1 MTQLRSLHQAPTL
14 LVPEKVLLPEGAQ
27 TGHAVLVDDGRI
39 LAVGPLAEVDAQA
52 RSLLTDANAADPIPG
67 ATANPADLIPSADRA
82 PVEPV
87 RIDLPGRL
95 LMPGFID
102 AHHHLT
108 QTFGKSLVFGEPS
121 EIFQRVWVPMES
133 NMAAEAIDVA
143 TRLAAWESLRGGFT
157 TVTDAGTRS
166 SVDVSAISDVT
177 TDVGLRCVL
186 GVICN
191 DLGGGVRTSTVAEV
205 VAAAERHLS
214 RWDAESLVHPSLAV
228 SIPEVASDEA
238 VVAITRLAR
247 EAGVP
252 FQTHLNEHIV
262 AVERSLI
269 SGGERPLERLAR
281 LGALGPELL
290 AAHATLLTPR
300 EIRLLRDSGGA
311 IAYNP
316 VASSWKGNAVAP
328 ALLMHELGMRIGL
341 GTDGTRSDAFR
352 LLDAAETAQRLTG
365 GMDVIDSSAGGG
377 WTWLEQGLR
386 GGADAVGLG
395 GQIGE
400 ISPGARADLLVLNID
415 TPEFVPSWD
424 VPWELVR
431 LANRDQIEA
440 VIVDGKLRLEH
451 GWPVD
456 WDGREFLERAKDVS
470 RRVVENS
477 PITRIDPNAADH
489 RARWMAEHGTAPANT
504 PWNGG
509 TASVNAPWNGSP
521 TSANAPRNSGPTSAR
536 DDF

>member
-1 MTQLRSLHQAPTL
+1 MTQLRTLHQSPTV
-14 LVPEKVLLPEGAQ
+14 LVPEQVLLPEGPQ
-27 TGHAVLVDDGRI
+27 SGHAVLISGGRI
-39 LAVGPLAEVDAQA
+39 LAAGPLAEVTAHA
-52 RSLLTDANAADPIPG
+52 ESLLTPTDAADPNSG
-67 ATANPADLIPSADRA
+67 AEPAPA
-82 PVEPV
+82 PT

-133 NMAAEAIDVA
+133 NMDAEAIDVA

-157 TVTDAGTRS
+157 TVADAGTRS

-177 TDVGLRCVL
+177 SDVGLRCVL

-191 DLGGGVRTSTVAEV
+191 DLGGGVRTVELAEV
-205 VAAAERHLS
+205 VAAAEMHLN
-214 RWDAESLVHPSLAV
+214 RWDAESLIHPSLAV

-238 VVAITRLAR
+238 LATITQMAR
-247 EAGVP
+247 DAGVP

-269 SGGERPLERLAR
+269 SSGERPLERLAR

-365 GMDVIDSSAGGG
+365 GMDVVDSSSGGG

-386 GGADAVGLG
+386 GGADAVGLS

-400 ISPGARADLLVLNID
+400 IAPGARADLLVVDID

-424 VPWELVR
+424 LPWELVR
-431 LANRDQIEA
+431 LANRDQIES
-440 VIVDGKLRLEH
+440 VIVDGRLRLDR

-456 WDGREFLERAKDVS
+456 WDGCAFLDRAKEVS
-470 RRVVENS
+470 RRVVANS
-477 PITRIDPNAADH
+477 PITRIDPNAAEH
-489 RARWMAEHGTAPANT
+489 RARWMAEHGAASAR
-504 PWNGG
+504 GSHSVGRAG
-509 TASVNAPWNGSP
+509 TADRA
-521 TSANAPRNSGPTSAR
+521 TSAGDRS
-536 DDF
+536 

>member
-1 MTQLRSLHQAPTL
+1 MTQLHNLHQAPTL
-14 LVPEKVLLPEGAQ
+14 LIPEQVLLPEGPQ
-27 TGHAVLVDDGRI
+27 SHYGVLVAHGRI
-39 LAVGPLAEVDAQA
+39 ADVGSLESVAAEV
-52 RSLLTDANAADPIPG
+52 
-67 ATANPADLIPSADRA
+67 PADVS
-82 PVEPV
+82 

-108 QTFGKSLVFGEPS
+108 QSFGKSLVFGEPS
-121 EIFQRVWVPMES
+121 EIFQRVWVPMEA
-133 NMAAEAIDVA
+133 NMDAEAIDVA
-143 TRLAAWESLRGGFT
+143 ARLAAWESLRGGFT
-157 TVTDAGTRS
+157 TVADAGTRA

-177 TDVGLRCVL
+177 AEIGLRCVL

-191 DLGGGVRTSTVAEV
+191 DLGGGTKTAEVAEV
-205 VAAAERHLS
+205 VAAAERHLN
-214 RWDAESLVHPSLAV
+214 RWDADPLVHPSLAV

-238 VVAITRLAR
+238 LIAVTQLAR

-252 FQTHLNEHIV
+252 FQTHLNEHLA

-269 SGGERPLERLAR
+269 ANGERPLERLAR

-300 EIRLLRDSGGA
+300 EIRLLAESGGA
-311 IAYNP
+311 VAYNP

-328 ALLMHELGMRIGL
+328 ALLMQELGMRVGL

-365 GMDVIDSSAGGG
+365 GTTVGDSSSGGG

-386 GGADAVGLG
+386 GGADAVGLAG
-395 GQIGE
+395 HVGE
-400 ISPGARADLLVLNID
+400 ITPGALADLLVID
-415 TPEFVPSWD
+415 LEVPEFVPSWD

-431 LANRDQIEA
+431 IANRDQIEA
-440 VIVDGKLRLEH
+440 VIVDGRLRLEK

-456 WDGREFLERAKDVS
+456 WDGRAFLERAREVS
-470 RRVVENS
+470 HRVVADS
-477 PITRIDPNAADH
+477 PITRIDPSASEH
-489 RARWMAEHGTAPANT
+489 RATWMSEH
-504 PWNGG
+504 
-509 TASVNAPWNGSP
+509 S
-521 TSANAPRNSGPTSAR
+521 R
-536 DDF
+536 

>member
-1 MTQLRSLHQAPTL
+1 MTQLRSLHRAPTL

-27 TGHAVLVDDGRI
+27 TGHAVLVDGGRI
-39 LAVGPLAEVDAQA
+39 LAVGPLAEVAAQA
-52 RSLLTDANAADPIPG
+52 QSLLTTANSADPIPV
-67 ATANPADLIPSADRA
+67 ADRA
-82 PVEPV
+82 ATEPV

-133 NMAAEAIDVA
+133 NMDAEAIDVA

-186 GVICN
+186 GIICN
-191 DLGGGVRTSTVAEV
+191 DLGGGVCTSTVAEV

-238 VVAITRLAR
+238 LVAITRLAR

-440 VIVDGKLRLEH
+440 VIVEGKLRLEG

-470 RRVVENS
+470 RRVVEKS

-489 RARWMAEHGTAPANT
+489 RARWMDEH
-504 PWNGG
+504 G
-509 TASVNAPWNGSP
+509 TASVNTPRNGGATSVNAPRNGSP
-521 TSANAPRNSGPTSAR
+521 TSVNAPRIGGAASAR

>member
-1 MTQLRSLHQAPTL
+1 MTQLRTLHQGPTL

-39 LAVGPLAEVDAQA
+39 LAVGPLAEVAA
-52 RSLLTDANAADPIPG
+52 RAESQLTEANAASD
-67 ATANPADLIPSADRA
+67 ADAVRSVTAPT
-82 PVEPV
+82 
-87 RIDLPGRL
+87 RIDLPGRM

-133 NMAAEAIDVA
+133 NMDAEAIDVA

-157 TVTDAGTRS
+157 TVADAGTRS

-177 TDVGLRCVL
+177 SAVGLRCVL

-205 VAAAERHLS
+205 VAAAEHHLN
-214 RWDAESLVHPSLAV
+214 RWDDASLVHPSLAV

-238 VVAITRLAR
+238 LVAITRMAR
-247 EAGVP
+247 DAGVP

-269 SGGERPLERLAR
+269 ANGERPLERLAR

-328 ALLMHELGMRIGL
+328 ALLMHELGVHIGL
-341 GTDGTRSDAFR
+341 GSDGTRSDAFR

-365 GMDVIDSSAGGG
+365 GMDVVDSSAGGG

-400 ISPGARADLLVLNID
+400 ITPGARADLLVLNID

-424 VPWELVR
+424 LPWELVR
-431 LANRDQIEA
+431 LANRDQIDA

-477 PITRIDPNAADH
+477 PITRIDPNAAEH
-489 RARWMAEHGTAPANT
+489 RAKWMDEHGATSHSDVLAASASGARND
-504 PWNGG
+504 G
-509 TASVNAPWNGSP
+509 TA
-521 TSANAPRNSGPTSAR
+521 SAR

>member
-1 MTQLRSLHQAPTL
+1 MSQLRTLHQSPAL
-14 LVPEKVLLPEGAQ
+14 LVPDQVLLPEGPQ
-27 TGHAVLVDDGRI
+27 TGHAVLVADGRI
-39 LAVGPLAEVDAQA
+39 LAVGPLAEVAAQVPA
-52 RSLLTDANAADPIPG
+52 LLTEVH
-67 ATANPADLIPSADRA
+67 A
-82 PVEPV
+82 PVTTGTAHIERQV
-87 RIDLPGRL
+87 TRIDLPGRL

-133 NMAAEAIDVA
+133 NMDAEAIDVA

-157 TVTDAGTRS
+157 TVADAGTRS

-177 TDVGLRCVL
+177 SAVGLRCVL
-186 GVICN
+186 GMIGN

-205 VAAAERHLS
+205 VAAAESHLT
-214 RWDAESLVHPSLAV
+214 RWDAEPLVHPSLAV

-238 VVAITRLAR
+238 LVALTRMAR

-262 AVERSLI
+262 AVERSLN
-269 SGGERPLERLAR
+269 SSGERPLERMAR

-328 ALLMHELGMRIGL
+328 ALLMHELGVRIGL

-365 GMDVIDSSAGGG
+365 GMDVVDSSSGGG

-386 GGADAVGLG
+386 GGADAVGLSG
-395 GQIGE
+395 RVGE
-400 ISPGARADLLVLNID
+400 IAPGAHADLLVVDID

-424 VPWELVR
+424 LPWELVR
-431 LANRDQIEA
+431 VANRDQIEA

-456 WDGREFLERAKDVS
+456 WDGREFLDRAREVS

-477 PITRIDPNAADH
+477 PITRIDPSASEH
-489 RARWMAEHGTAPANT
+489 RSRWMAEHEGTPLRDGGVASVTGSRNGTA
-504 PWNGG
+504 
-509 TASVNAPWNGSP
+509 
-521 TSANAPRNSGPTSAR
+521 TSAGGV
-536 DDF
+536 DW

>member
-1 MTQLRSLHQAPTL
+1 MTQLRNLHQAPTL
-14 LVPEKVLLPEGAQ
+14 LIPEQVLLPEGPQ
-27 TGHAVLVDDGRI
+27 SNYGVLVAHGRI
-39 LAVGPLAEVDAQA
+39 AAVGSLESVAAEA
-52 RSLLTDANAADPIPG
+52 
-67 ATANPADLIPSADRA
+67 PADVS
-82 PVEPV
+82 

-108 QTFGKSLVFGEPS
+108 QSFGKSFVFGEPS
-121 EIFQRVWVPMES
+121 EIFQRVWVPMEA
-133 NMAAEAIDVA
+133 NMDAEAIDVA

-157 TVTDAGTRS
+157 TVADAGTRA

-177 TDVGLRCVL
+177 AELGLRCVL

-191 DLGGGVRTSTVAEV
+191 DLGGGTRTAEVAEV
-205 VAAAERHLS
+205 VAAAERHLN
-214 RWDAESLVHPSLAV
+214 RWDADPLVHPSLAV

-238 VVAITRLAR
+238 LIAVTQLAR

-252 FQTHLNEHIV
+252 FQTHLNEHLA

-269 SGGERPLERLAR
+269 ADGERPLERLAR

-300 EIRLLRDSGGA
+300 EIRLLAESGGA
-311 IAYNP
+311 VAYNP

-328 ALLMHELGMRIGL
+328 ALLMHELGMRVGL

-365 GMDVIDSSAGGG
+365 GTTVGDSSSGGG

-386 GGADAVGLG
+386 GGADAVGLT
-395 GQIGE
+395 GQVGE
-400 ISPGARADLLVLNID
+400 IAPGALADLLVID
-415 TPEFVPSWD
+415 LEVPEFVPSWD

-431 LANRDQIEA
+431 IANRDQIEA
-440 VIVDGKLRLEH
+440 VIVDGRLRLEK

-456 WDGREFLERAKDVS
+456 WDGRAFLERAREVS
-470 RRVVENS
+470 HRVVADS
-477 PITRIDPNAADH
+477 PITRIDPSASEH
-489 RARWMAEHGTAPANT
+489 RATWMSEH
-504 PWNGG
+504 
-509 TASVNAPWNGSP
+509 
-521 TSANAPRNSGPTSAR
+521 RR
-536 DDF
+536 

>member
-1 MTQLRSLHQAPTL
+1 MIQLRALHQSPTL
-14 LVPEKVLLPEGAQ
+14 LVPDKVLLPEGAQ
-27 TGHAVLVDDGRI
+27 SGHAVLVEGDRI
-39 LAVGPLAEVDAQA
+39 CAVGPLADV
-52 RSLLTDANAADPIPG
+52 
-67 ATANPADLIPSADRA
+67 TAIAEEQPAVGSRPSSGTA
-82 PVEPV
+82 PSPA

-133 NMAAEAIDVA
+133 NMDAEAIEVA

-157 TVTDAGTRS
+157 TVADAGTRS
-166 SVDVSAISDVT
+166 TVDVSAISDVT
-177 TDVGLRCVL
+177 SAVGLRCVL
-186 GVICN
+186 GIIGN
-191 DLGGGVRTSTVAEV
+191 DLGGGMRTSTVAEV
-205 VAAAERHLS
+205 TAAAERHLN
-214 RWDAESLVHPSLAV
+214 RWDAEPLVHPSLAV
-228 SIPEVASDEA
+228 SIPEVASDGA
-238 VVAITRLAR
+238 LVALTALAR
-247 EAGVP
+247 ESGVA

-262 AVERSLI
+262 AVERSLTA
-269 SGGERPLERLAR
+269 GGERPLERLAR
-281 LGALGPELL
+281 LGALGPETL

-300 EIRLLRDSGGA
+300 EIRLLADSGGA

-328 ALLMHELGMRIGL
+328 ALLMHELGIRIGL

-365 GMDVIDSSAGGG
+365 GLDVVDSSSGGG

-386 GGADAVGLG
+386 GGADAVGLA

-400 ISPGARADLLVLNID
+400 ITPGARADLLVVDID

-440 VIVDGKLRLEH
+440 VIVDGRLRLEH

-456 WDGREFLERAKDVS
+456 WDGRAFLDRAKEVS
-470 RRVVENS
+470 GRVVADS
-477 PITRIDPNAADH
+477 PITRIDPSAAEH
-489 RARWMAEHGTAPANT
+489 RAAWMAEHAAASAGDSAGA
-504 PWNGG
+504 GG
-509 TASVNAPWNGSP
+509 TVGVRGPRTGRAASAGE
-521 TSANAPRNSGPTSAR
+521 R
-536 DDF
+536 D